1 MPDKNRQQQQPT
13 DTSIF
18 KEFKTYFTQDV
29 TAGFIIF
36 LLALPLSLGIAKASE
51 VPPLMGLV
59 TAIIG
64 GLVVSFF
71 TGSRLAIK
79 GPAAGL
85 IVIVAGSVQAFGGGE
100 TGWKLAL
107 GAMFVSGLLQILFG
121 IFKMGKFV
129 DFFPLAVIHGMLA
142 AIGVIIIAKQVPI
155 LFNINPELTKGLSP
169 MELLANIP
177 EYISNL
183 DPVVSILGLLCL
195 LIMLFWP
202 KVKQPLLHKIPAAIL
217 VLLVAIP
224 YGVYYNFNDMDTETL
239 VNVGNIIDSVAVHID
254 FGGVAQTGIFIK
266 FVIMFALVGSI
277 ESLLTVKGI
286 DIMDPEKQTSNSN
299 KDLVAIGIGN
309 TVAAIIG
316 GIPMISEVA
325 RSSAN
330 VTNGAKTRWA
340 NFYHAFFL
348 LFFAITAYTILEM
361 IPTTALAAM
370 LIAVGYNLAHPQHWI
385 KNFKIGPE
393 QLVIFTTTIVVTL
406 IQDLLVGVA
415 VGILVK
421 LIYHIIRGASVK
433 FLFWSQ
439 IDVHEQKDDV
449 LVQVHNSAIFSNYLG
464 LKKELSK
471 IPQGKTIRIRFE
483 KDCKLIDHSV
493 MESLAHFKLD
503 FERLGGKVVLERLD
517 EFVPF
522 SRHDLAGR
530 NKRKT

>member
-1 MPDKNRQQQQPT
+1 MRDIKDKPQHPT
-13 DTSIF
+13 NTSIL
-18 KEFKTYFTQDV
+18 KEFKTYFAQDI
-29 TAGFIIF
+29 TAGFIVF

-51 VPPLMGLV
+51 VPPIMGLV

-85 IVIVAGSVQAFGGGE
+85 IVIVAGSVQAFGGGVP
-100 TGWKLAL
+100 GWKLAL
-107 GAMFVSGLLQILFG
+107 GAMFVSGILQILFG
-121 IFKMGKFV
+121 VFKMGKFV

-155 LFNINPELTKGLSP
+155 LLNIDPELTKGLNP
-169 MELLANIP
+169 MVLLGNIP
-177 EYISNL
+177 RYISNL
-183 DPVVSILGLLCL
+183 DPVVSVLGVVCL
-195 LIMLFWP
+195 AIMLLWP
-202 KVKQPLLHKIPAAIL
+202 KVKHPVLHKIPAAIL
-217 VLLVAIP
+217 VLLVSIP
-224 YGVYYNFNDMDTETL
+224 YAVYFKFNTIGTETL
-239 VNVGNIIDSVAVHID
+239 VSVGNITDSIAVHID
-254 FGGVAQTGIFIK
+254 FGGIAQTGIFIK

-286 DIMDPEKQTSNSN
+286 DLMTTENETSNSN
-299 KDLVAIGIGN
+299 KDLIAIGIGN
-309 TVAAIIG
+309 TIAAIVG

-330 VTNGAKTRWA
+330 VSNGAKSRWA

-348 LFFAITAYTILEM
+348 LFFAITAYSILEM

-370 LIAVGYNLAHPQHWI
+370 LIAVGYNLAHPKHWI

-393 QLVIFTTTIVVTL
+393 QLVFFVITIIVTL

-415 VGILVK
+415 VGIVVK
-421 LIYHIIRGASVK
+421 LIYHVIRGASIRY
-433 FLFWSQ
+433 LFWSQ
-439 IDVHEQKDDV
+439 IEVQHEDDRYIVHI
-449 LVQVHNSAIFSNYLG
+449 HNSAIFSNYIG

-471 IPQGKTIRIRFE
+471 IPIKQTIRIRFE

-493 MESLAHFKLD
+493 MESLEYFKLD
-503 FERLGGKVVLERLD
+503 YEKLGGKVIFEQLE
-517 EFVPF
+517 EFKPF
-522 SRHDLAGR
+522 SNHDLAGR
-530 NKRKT
+530 NRL

>member
-1 MPDKNRQQQQPT
+1 MKYNKNNTRQAKN
-13 DTSIF
+13 TSVLN
-18 KEFKTYFTQDV
+18 ESKTYFAQDA

-51 VPPLMGLV
+51 VPPIMGLV

-71 TGSRLAIK
+71 TGSRLSIK

-100 TGWKLAL
+100 IGWKLAL

-142 AIGVIIIAKQVPI
+142 AIGVIIIAKQFPI
-155 LFNINPELTKGLSP
+155 LLNINPELTNGLNP
-169 MELLANIP
+169 MVLLGNIP
-177 EYISNL
+177 KYIANL
-183 DPVVSILGLLCL
+183 DPLVSLLGVICL
-195 LIMLFWP
+195 AIMLLWP
-202 KVKQPLLHKIPAAIL
+202 KVKHPILHKIPAAIL
-217 VLLVAIP
+217 VLGVSIP
-224 YGVYYNFNDMDTETL
+224 YAFYFEFDAMSPKTL
-239 VNVGNIIDSVAVHID
+239 VSVGNIIDSIAVHID

-286 DIMDPEKQTSNSN
+286 DLLTPEHESSNSN
-299 KDLVAIGIGN
+299 KDLIAIGIGN
-309 TVAAIIG
+309 TIAAIIG

-330 VTNGAKTRWA
+330 VYNGAKTRWA

-348 LFFAITAYTILEM
+348 LFFAITAYSILEM

-370 LIAVGYNLAHPQHWI
+370 LIAVGYNLAHPKHWI

-393 QLVIFTTTIVVTL
+393 QLVIFTITIIVTL
-406 IQDLLVGVA
+406 VQDLLVGVA
-415 VGILVK
+415 FGILVK
-421 LIYHIIRGASVK
+421 LIYHIIRGASLRY
-433 FLFWSQ
+433 LFWSQ
-439 IDVHEQKDDV
+439 IEVKQQKNEYQV
-449 LVQVHNSAIFSNYLG
+449 SVHNSAIFSNYLG
-464 LKKELSK
+464 LKKELSQ
-471 IPQGKTIRIRFE
+471 IPAEKTIRISFE

-493 MESLAHFKLD
+493 MESLDHFRKAYNN
-503 FERLGGKVVLERLD
+503 LGGKVIFERLE
-517 EFVPF
+517 EFTAF
-522 SRHDLAGR
+522 SNHQLAGR
-530 NKRKT
+530 NRR